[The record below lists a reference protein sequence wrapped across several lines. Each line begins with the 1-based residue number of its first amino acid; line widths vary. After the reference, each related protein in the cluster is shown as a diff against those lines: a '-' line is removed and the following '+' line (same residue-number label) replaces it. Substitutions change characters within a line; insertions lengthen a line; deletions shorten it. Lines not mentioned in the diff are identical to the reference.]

1 MKQWFSGVVKGTTTG
16 KKGENVIV
24 REQYLIDAMGFTE
37 AENMLVSE
45 IFPLL
50 QEPVVMSL
58 KREVIEYIYNLCEGT
73 VVWWKVIVSV
83 EWPDV
88 TGNEKEKRYTYMI
101 SAENDFKAR
110 EIMVKIMEGT
120 MSDWKIVKIEATK
133 IKDVLFYEEK
143 KTKDEL
149 R

>member
-1 MKQWFSGVVKGTTTG
+1 
-16 KKGENVIV
+16 
-24 REQYLIDAMGFTE
+24 
-37 AENMLVSE
+37 
-45 IFPLL
+45 
-50 QEPVVMSL
+50 
-58 KREVIEYIYNLCEGT
+58 
-73 VVWWKVIVSV
+73 
-83 EWPDV
+83 
-88 TGNEKEKRYTYMI
+88 MI